1 MEIGAYAPDFELPST
16 NGDVV
21 HLAKCLAKHTAV
33 VVVFMCNHCPYVK
46 AYKDRLVALQRDF
59 AERGVLLVGI
69 NANDEEKY
77 PEDSFEKMKTYAAE
91 WGLNFPYLRDR
102 SQEVAESFGARCTPE
117 PFVLD
122 QQGILRYRGR
132 IDDNYNDPA
141 AVTRHDLREA
151 IEAVLDNREFTQPVE
166 PAIGCSVKWST

>member
-16 NGDVV
+16 SGDVV
-21 HLAKCLAKHTAV
+21 HLAKCLVKHTAV

-46 AYKDRLVALQRDF
+46 AYKDRLVTLQQDF
-59 AERGVLLVGI
+59 AERSVMFVGI

-77 PEDSFEKMKTYAAE
+77 PEDSFEKMKTYAAD

-102 SQEVAESFGARCTPE
+102 SQDVAESFGARCTPE
-117 PFVLD
+117 PFLLD

-132 IDDNYNDPA
+132 IDDNYSNPA
-141 AVTRHDLREA
+141 AVTRQDLREA
-151 IEAVLDNREFTQPVE
+151 IEAVLANRELTQPLE
-166 PAIGCSVKWST
+166 PAIGCSVKWAT